1 MDYLS
6 AFRSLK
12 TNNKYARKSPHKAI
26 LLLSVIEMFENKLL
40 SDNVINYDDCLLE
53 TFQTVWNRVLPSET
67 TFFTT
72 VYFPFWY
79 MQSEGF
85 WLNIPKRGKEDV
97 FRDYWEN
104 RIKPTESRIKEL
116 IQYAVLEDG
125 LYFMMTTSSGRS
137 ALKRALLEEYTDFS
151 EREVERMCVVKEDIV
166 VDNSIKAIET
176 YQSISNEKQDICL
189 SKGEKREGKDSC
201 FYDLSDNMQIA
212 LNYEYYSFLKSHLS
226 EREIFREV
234 FPSVEE
240 LVYRVMD
247 NPFKKG
253 DLEYSFSFI
262 YENFLADLRVSL
274 MSEDDSILIIDK
286 INFALDLL
294 QDVTY
299 ENSVIESTDAI
310 ASDVSEIEHIVHKD
324 TKEDRFKEL
333 FFRFSSEEKR
343 NGKPW
348 TPEEEEFI
356 SLCYEKEWSCDRIGE
371 IVGRTTVAIYMRLTS
386 KLGYIVNEIPNEL
399 QSVTHVMNIENSQS
413 SNIRDYRIENRN
425 TKCFIFNSKN
435 ECVFSTVGYLKII
448 GDKVY
453 RFNYKE
459 GYFTVKAVEYFNN
472 RWLKGKKLFVATCN
486 SDLYIKIEHYGFSI
500 ENVENFIESH
510 HMHLNQMKY
519 SGDWYGFDGSI
530 LD

>member
-40 SDNVINYDDCLLE
+40 SDNVINYDDYLLE

-85 WLNIPKRGKEDV
+85 WLNIPKRGKEDM

-166 VDNSIKAIET
+166 IDNSLKAIET
-176 YQSISNEKQDICL
+176 YQSLFDEKQTASSI
-189 SKGEKREGKDSC
+189 KITNEIDSSLH
-201 FYDLSDNMQIA
+201 DLSDNIQIA
-212 LNYEYYSFLKSHLS
+212 LNYEYYSFLKSHLT
-226 EREIFREV
+226 EREIFKEV
-234 FPSVEE
+234 FPSVED
-240 LVYRVMD
+240 LVYRLIN
-247 NPFKKG
+247 NPYKKG
-253 DLEYSFSFI
+253 ELNHSFSFI

-274 MSEDDSILIIDK
+274 MSEDDSMFIIEK
-286 INFALDLL
+286 INSALDLL
-294 QDVTY
+294 QEVTFNNNIIAPSNTIKSNIL
-299 ENSVIESTDAI
+299 EIQNVQIE
-310 ASDVSEIEHIVHKD
+310 
-324 TKEDRFKEL
+324 TKEDRLKEL

-348 TPEEEEFI
+348 TNEEEEFI
-356 SLCYEKEWSCDRIGE
+356 SLCYEKGWSCDRIGE
-371 IVGRTTVAIYMRLTS
+371 IVGRTPVAIYMRLTD
-386 KLGYIVNEIPNEL
+386 KLGYIIEDVPAGV
-399 QSVTHVMNIENSQS
+399 QSVIPIVSSETSQS
-413 SNIRDYRIENRN
+413 SNIRDYRIENIN
-425 TKCFIFNSKN
+425 NKCYIFNSQN
-435 ECVFSTVGYLKII
+435 ECVFSTIGYLKII
-448 GDKVY
+448 GDKAY

-459 GYFTVKAVEYFNN
+459 GFFTIKAIDYFNN
-472 RWLKGKKLFVATCN
+472 RWLKGKKLLVATSH
-486 SDLYIKIEHYGFSI
+486 SDLYLKIKRYGFSLD
-500 ENVENFIESH
+500 NVENFIESH
-510 HMHLNQMKY
+510 QMHLNQIKFL
-519 SGDWYGFDGSI
+519 GEWYGFDGNR